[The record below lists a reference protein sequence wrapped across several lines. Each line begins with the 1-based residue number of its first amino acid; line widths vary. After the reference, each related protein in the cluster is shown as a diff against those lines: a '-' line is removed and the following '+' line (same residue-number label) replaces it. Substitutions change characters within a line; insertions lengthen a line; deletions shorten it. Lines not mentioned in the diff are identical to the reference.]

1 MNAHTKQKI
10 RAFLESGGVIS
21 QLNGMEV
28 AQTTCAKDYCGFLR
42 RDDGLP
48 VKGEWRKTQTGKRYK
63 SYFLQKEVL
72 IGG

>member
-1 MNAHTKQKI
+1 MNAYTKQKI
-10 RAFLESGGVIS
+10 RAYLEAGGVIS

-48 VKGEWRKTQTGKRYK
+48 VKGEWRKAPSGKKYK
-63 SYFLQKEVL
+63 AYWLEV
-72 IGG
+72 GNGTR